1 MSYKKKSPGIIIKIL
16 CLSLIAILALSGLA
30 MAEEKPITVFV
41 DGEKLEFDAQPKMVN
56 DRVVVPMRAIFEKL
70 GAEVLWDPLF
80 ERVIVNYN
88 ESDQL
93 IMHINEQQVFKNGGL
108 VYVEVPPFIS
118 EARTYVPLRFISETL
133 GQSVEWSEATYSV
146 YIVPEH
152 KGMEFIPFGEFLTIP
167 CPYSV
172 NRNYG
177 LVEYDN
183 KTDIV
188 KTTFSLNGESVS
200 DFERYSLI
208 MNAVEYKTIKEATDE
223 EPTVIYYN
231 GKVVVK
237 LTLPDEEGIFTV
249 EIYSDASGET
259 IKEYLKGETEN
270 E

>member
-1 MSYKKKSPGIIIKIL
+1 MSNNKKSPGILVKIL
-16 CLSLIAILALSGLA
+16 CLSLIAMLVMSCVA
-30 MAEEKPITVFV
+30 MAEERPITVLV
-41 DGEKLEFDAQPKMVN
+41 DGEIIEFDAQPKMVN
-56 DRVVVPMRAIFEKL
+56 DRVMVPMRAIFEKL

-93 IMHINEQQVFKNGGL
+93 VMHINEQMVFKNGGL
-108 VYVEVPPFIS
+108 VYVDTPPFIS
-118 EARTYVPLRFISETL
+118 ESRTYVPLRFISETL

-183 KTDIV
+183 STDVV
-188 KTTFSLNGESVS
+188 KTTFSLNGENAS
-200 DFERYSLI
+200 DFERYSLDWQMAFWI
-208 MNAVEYKTIKEATDE
+208 C
-223 EPTVIYYN
+223 
-231 GKVVVK
+231 
-237 LTLPDEEGIFTV
+237 F
-249 EIYSDASGET
+249 SRR
-259 IKEYLKGETEN
+259 N
-270 E
+270 EK